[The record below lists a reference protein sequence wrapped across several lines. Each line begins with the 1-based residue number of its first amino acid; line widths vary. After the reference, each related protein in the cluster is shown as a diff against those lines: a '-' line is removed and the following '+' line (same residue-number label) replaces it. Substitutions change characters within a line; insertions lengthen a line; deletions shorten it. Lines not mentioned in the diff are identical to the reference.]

1 MNVKK
6 DVLLS
11 LTYNQINFIISFFV
25 IFPSNIL
32 TIYVENDKIL
42 LYSRLKRWF
51 IMKKQIAK
59 KLTIFV
65 LIILS
70 CLLIF
75 NGLFQANNVKHDYV
89 VSAQSTIA
97 QIEEILAENEESL
110 ETLTQSLQDE
120 YIIKAKMAAYIYEH
134 VELSTIEEYQ
144 ELVTLLNIDEIHIFN
159 EEGTIVEGSESK
171 YFGYNFDSGEQMS
184 FFKPLLTDK
193 TLTLCQDITP
203 NTAEEKPM
211 MYIAT
216 WNESGTA
223 IIQIGLE
230 PERILEEQSQNE
242 LSYIFANMPTSEDTI
257 LFAID
262 SESGDILGATDE
274 EYVGYNISDYGQSLS
289 EIDSSGNSFYT
300 NISDISYL
308 CVFES
313 IDGTLIGVA
322 LKQSVII
329 KTVFNDTVSL
339 NTYFII
345 TGFILYLVLIN
356 IFNTSILNN
365 FNLLMEKVDKI
376 SGGNLDTKLDIH
388 SSPEFSQLS
397 DQLNA
402 MVSSLLDT
410 TTKISHV
417 LDHVD
422 TKIAIY
428 EYKKDMKRVFA
439 TSKLGEIL
447 NLYSDELD
455 LLLSDKELFE
465 KRIQAIK
472 NSSSIEENIYVFNG
486 DTFLSIETLSN
497 DDGEYGLIVD
507 VTDSIKEK
515 NSLKYERD
523 YDILTDVY
531 NRRAFFREID
541 KLFRHSEQIKHAAV
555 LALDMDNLKVINDT
569 YGHDGGDAAI
579 KCSAK
584 MIRQIPTQNKLLC
597 RLGGDEFLAVI
608 YGEENDESLVEYIS
622 QLEHSYDN
630 ATINIDCKEISVKMS
645 AGYVFTSQYDTT
657 YETLLKYADKALY
670 SAKRNGRSQ
679 FVEYIEM

>member
-1 MNVKK
+1 
-6 DVLLS
+6 
-11 LTYNQINFIISFFV
+11 
-25 IFPSNIL
+25 
-32 TIYVENDKIL
+32 
-42 LYSRLKRWF
+42 
-51 IMKKQIAK
+51 MKKQIAK
-59 KLTIFV
+59 KLTVIV

-75 NGLFQANNVKHDYV
+75 NGLFQANNVKYDYV
-89 VSAQSTIA
+89 VSAQSTIS
-97 QIEEILAENEESL
+97 QIEEILDENEDSL

-120 YIIKAKMAAYIYEH
+120 YIIKAQMAAYIYDH

-144 ELVTLLNIDEIHIFN
+144 ELVALLNIDELHIFN

-230 PERILEEQSQNE
+230 PERIIEEQSQNE

-262 SESGDILGATDE
+262 SESGSILGATDE
-274 EYVGYNISDYGQSLS
+274 QYVGYNISDYGSDIS
-289 EIDSSGNSFYT
+289 EIDSSENSFYMD
-300 NISDISYL
+300 ISDVSYL
-308 CVFES
+308 CVFEA
-313 IDGTLIGVA
+313 IDDTLIGVA

-339 NTYFII
+339 NVYFII
-345 TGFILYLVLIN
+345 AGFILYLVLIN

-365 FNLLMEKVDKI
+365 FNLLIKKVDKI

-402 MVSSLLDT
+402 MVTSLLDT

-472 NSSSIEENIYVFNG
+472 DSSSIEENIYVFNG

-541 KLFRHSEQIKHAAV
+541 KLFHHPEQIKHAII
-555 LALDMDNLKVINDT
+555 LALDMDNLKIINDT

-608 YGEENDESLVEYIS
+608 YGEENDELLLEYIN

-630 ATINIDCKEISVKMS
+630 ATISIDCKEISVKMS

-679 FVEYIEM
+679 FVEYIEL